1 MPKPLQLVIA
11 ARVVRRLRRSRTDAA
26 GQASAPRGPS
36 HLPALSLAATL
47 AATGAL
53 HLAKPGPYDRLI
65 PKALGR
71 PRPWTIGSGVAELV
85 CAASLVHPATR
96 RIGSLA
102 TAGLVVTVFPGN
114 ITAAL
119 KARRSRIRSGAERPG
134 AREIVAWARLPFQL
148 PLLAWALAAGRS
160 AGPRES

>member
-11 ARVVRRLRRSRTDAA
+11 ARVVRRLRRDRPDA
-26 GQASAPRGPS
+26 GQAAVPRRPS
-36 HLPALSLAATL
+36 HIPALSLAATL
-47 AATGAL
+47 AVTGAL

-71 PRPWTIGSGVAELV
+71 PRPWTIGSGVAELA
-85 CAASLVHPATR
+85 CAASLVLPATR
-96 RIGSLA
+96 RAGSLA
-102 TAGLVVTVFPGN
+102 TAVLVVAVFPGN

-119 KARRSRIRSGAERPG
+119 RARSSRIRSGAERPST
-134 AREIVAWARLPFQL
+134 REIVAWSRLPFQL

-160 AGPRES
+160 AASDG